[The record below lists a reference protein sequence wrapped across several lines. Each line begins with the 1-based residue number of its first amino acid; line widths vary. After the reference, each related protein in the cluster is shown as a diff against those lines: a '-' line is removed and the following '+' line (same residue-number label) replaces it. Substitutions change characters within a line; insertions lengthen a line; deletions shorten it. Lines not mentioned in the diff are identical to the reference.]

1 MTIYLITLVM
11 WLLKFKDFLDF
22 SDGIIDMSTF
32 KLNENRLEYL
42 KKFSNTSLKF
52 RNKNISLVLLP
63 FFHTQA
69 IARPWKSIL
78 CFNKHD

>member
-1 MTIYLITLVM
+1 MHAESMTIYLIILVM

-22 SDGIIDMSTF
+22 SDSIIDMSTF

-52 RNKNISLVLLP
+52 IRN
-63 FFHTQA
+63 
-69 IARPWKSIL
+69 
-78 CFNKHD
+78 

>member
-1 MTIYLITLVM
+1 MHAESMTIYLIILVM

-22 SDGIIDMSTF
+22 SDSIIDMSTF

-52 RNKNISLVLLP
+52 IRNKNTSLLLLP
-63 FFHTQA
+63 SFIH
-69 IARPWKSIL
+69 RL
-78 CFNKHD
+78 

>member
-1 MTIYLITLVM
+1 MHAESMTIYLIILVM

-22 SDGIIDMSTF
+22 SDSIIDMSTF

-52 RNKNISLVLLP
+52 IRNKNISLLLLP
-63 FFHTQA
+63 SFIH
-69 IARPWKSIL
+69 RL
-78 CFNKHD
+78 